1 MRCRLRTIRGRC
13 LAALLLLLLLLQ
25 LKHLAFAL
33 GILSLLGSRAPV
45 AMKLLLS
52 TIAVLDDLAAIVI
65 IALFYT
71 SELSGVALAGAMARP
86 GDTVLLSPGCAS
98 LDMWDGYAAR
108 GDSFAEAVKKYL
120 AR

>member
-1 MRCRLRTIRGRC
+1 MRPAEDVDPAYA
-13 LAALLLLLLLLQ
+13 AALR
-25 LKHLAFAL
+25 H
-33 GILSLLGSRAPV
+33 
-45 AMKLLLS
+45 
-52 TIAVLDDLAAIVI
+52 AVEAGV
-65 IALFYT
+65 
-71 SELSGVALAGAMARP
+71 EVVALAGAMARP